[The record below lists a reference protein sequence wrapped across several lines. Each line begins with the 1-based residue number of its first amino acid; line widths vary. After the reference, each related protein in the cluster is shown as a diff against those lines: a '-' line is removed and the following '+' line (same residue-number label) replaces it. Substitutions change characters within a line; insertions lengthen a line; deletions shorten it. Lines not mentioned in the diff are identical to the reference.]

1 MRLRYKAKKEDDM
14 DGQMDKMKGRIK
26 QAAGDLTNNKRL
38 KAEGKADEF
47 RGTVKNN
54 IDKAADKLK
63 KQV

>member
-1 MRLRYKAKKEDDM
+1 MN
-14 DGQMDKMKGRIK
+14 GQMDKVKGRVK

-38 KAEGKADEF
+38 KAEGKTDEI

-54 IDKAADKLK
+54 IDKVAETLK